1 MLEEGSRDRAV
12 AVELLDLLDVDHPAQ
27 RLLDKEEE
35 LLPGSVLDYQGDVR
49 IRSMFSYGSVTG
61 SQENERF

>member
-49 IRSMFSYGSVTG
+49 IRRYVQLWLSYRIAG
-61 SQENERF
+61 E